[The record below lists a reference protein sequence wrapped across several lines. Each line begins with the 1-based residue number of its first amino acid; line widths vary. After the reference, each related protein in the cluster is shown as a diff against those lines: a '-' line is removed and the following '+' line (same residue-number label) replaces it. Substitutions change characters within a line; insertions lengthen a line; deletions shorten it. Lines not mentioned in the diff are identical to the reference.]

1 MYAIRSYYEKIYQ
14 AVGCKECRNTGFSGR
29 IGIYEIFK
37 NTPSLQ
43 SLIVEGCDSVLL
55 QKHAIKQGM
64 RPLRISGAEKVAA
77 GLTTIEEVM
86 RVASERIN
94 L

>member
-1 MYAIRSYYEKIYQ
+1 
-14 AVGCKECRNTGFSGR
+14 VGCKECRNTGFSGR
-29 IGIYEIFK
+29 IGIYEIFE
-37 NTPSLQ
+37 NSASLQ
-43 SLIVEGCDSVLL
+43 PLIIEGCDSVLL
-55 QKHAIKQGM
+55 QKYALKDGM

-86 RVASERIN
+86 RVAPERIS